1 MISVV
6 IIGYGNVAHHLVE
19 AFHKAKNLHLKQV
32 YTRSIK
38 TVEHLKPIT
47 SVTNSLE
54 LLVKADVY
62 IISVT
67 DDAIA
72 KVSSQITG
80 KNSFVV
86 HTSGSVDMNQLQNN
100 GRKGVFYPL
109 QSFSKEK
116 KVDFSTIPFCLE
128 AENNKDLQ
136 LLETLAKTIGEKIYR
151 INSLQRKQLH
161 IAAVFVNNFV
171 NHMYKIG
178 YDICNQHNVP
188 FEVLYPLIEETSKK
202 IQHITP
208 DKAQTGPAKRND
220 NLTIEN
226 HIKMLKEEQK
236 NIYKILTNSIKNGE
250 KL

>member
-6 IIGYGNVAHHLVE
+6 IIGYGNVAHHLVK
-19 AFHKAKNLHLKQV
+19 AFHKAKNVHLKQV
-32 YTRSIK
+32 YARSIE
-38 TVEHLKPIT
+38 TIEHLKPIT

-54 LLVKADVY
+54 LLAEADVY

-67 DDAIA
+67 DDAIT
-72 KVSSQITG
+72 KVSSQIIG
-80 KNSFVV
+80 KNSLVV
-86 HTSGSVDMNQLQNN
+86 HTSGSVGMNQLKNS

-109 QSFSKEK
+109 QSFSKAKE
-116 KVDFSTIPFCLE
+116 VDFATIPFCLE
-128 AENNKDLQ
+128 AENDKDFQ
-136 LLETLAKTIGEKIYR
+136 LLEALAKAIGEKVYHIT
-151 INSLQRKQLH
+151 SLQRKQLH
-161 IAAVFVNNFV
+161 VAAVFVNNFV

-188 FEVLYPLIEETSKK
+188 FEVLHPLIEETSRK
-202 IQHITP
+202 IQHISP

-220 NLTIEN
+220 VLTIEN
-226 HIKMLKEEQK
+226 HLKMLNEEQK